1 MGDWHISIEG
11 TGVHNNKDLPQD
23 ADRMA
28 KKFVEDLAAAGH
40 TIVNAT
46 FTSGVRRYLPTVNH
60 EQAMGKLPGAVLSES
75 RIAKGQ

>member
-11 TGVHNNKDLPQD
+11 TGVHDNTALDLPQD

-28 KKFVEDLAAAGH
+28 RKFVEDLAAAGH

-46 FTSGVRRYLPTVNH
+46 FTSGARRYLPTIN
-60 EQAMGKLPGAVLSES
+60 EQATEKAPGSV
-75 RIAKGQ
+75 